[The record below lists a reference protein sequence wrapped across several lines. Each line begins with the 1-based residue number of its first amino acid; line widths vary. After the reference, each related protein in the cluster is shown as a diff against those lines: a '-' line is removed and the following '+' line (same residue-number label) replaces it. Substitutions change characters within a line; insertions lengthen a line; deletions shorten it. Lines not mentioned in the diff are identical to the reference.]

1 VVLAV
6 ATAVVVGPLVGIPAA
21 FAAVPTVTSFNPT
34 SGPVGTSVTIMGT
47 EFTNT
52 STVTFN
58 GTSATTVTFGSAT
71 QITATVPAGATTG
84 PIAVANGDGTGTS
97 ASSFTVTP
105 GAVPTITSFTPT
117 SGVIGTVVTIT
128 GTNLT
133 GATQVKFNTTVAPT
147 FTVNSVTQIT
157 ATVPATAV
165 TGPIGVTTSTGT
177 GTSSTNFTVTSTT
190 TVHDRDVTLSLHGHL
205 KARGRVTSD
214 LDACESGVRVKI
226 QRRSHGWKTV
236 KRATT
241 NNAGR
246 YVAEIRDRDGRYR
259 AIVTSQQMGPNDTC
273 AAARSPIVQHG

>member
-1 VVLAV
+1 VS
-6 ATAVVVGPLVGIPAA
+6 AA
-21 FAAVPTVTSFNPT
+21 
-34 SGPVGTSVTIMGT
+34 
-47 EFTNT
+47 
-52 STVTFN
+52 
-58 GTSATTVTFGSAT
+58 
-71 QITATVPAGATTG
+71 TG
-84 PIAVANGDGTGTS
+84 PCIS
-97 ASSFTVTP
+97 
-105 GAVPTITSFTPT
+105 SFTPT
-117 SGVIGTVVTIT
+117 TGNAGTVVTIT
-128 GTNLT
+128 GGGFT
-133 GATQVKFNTTVAPT
+133 GATQVTFGGVTATT
-147 FTVNSVTQIT
+147 FTADSVTQIT